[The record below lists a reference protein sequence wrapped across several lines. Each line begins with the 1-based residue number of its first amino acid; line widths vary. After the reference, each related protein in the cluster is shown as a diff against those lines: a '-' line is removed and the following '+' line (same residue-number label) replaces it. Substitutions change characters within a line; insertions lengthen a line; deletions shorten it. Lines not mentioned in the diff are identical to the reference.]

1 MTLQDRRQIK
11 KTIMHNTTQ
20 KTKYMSNMNP
30 SKSVAHFAINNI
42 KHSLTIVMYSNS

>member
-11 KTIMHNTTQ
+11 KLIMHNTTH

-30 SKSVAHFAINNI
+30 T
-42 KHSLTIVMYSNS
+42 TIQG